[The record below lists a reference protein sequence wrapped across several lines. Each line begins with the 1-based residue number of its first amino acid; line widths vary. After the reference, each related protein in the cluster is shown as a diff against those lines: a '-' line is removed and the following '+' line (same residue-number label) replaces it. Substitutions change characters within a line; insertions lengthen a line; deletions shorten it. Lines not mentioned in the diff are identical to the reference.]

1 MNSKV
6 ISTTLL
12 LTVSSMILFAPTVFA
27 NISYAQL
34 LQPTR
39 PSQSSPQTPSPAVP
53 SSSST
58 TTALPDDAITITSP
72 QDGQKIPIGQDLEVT
87 GTSIANAVSDCK
99 ITVNLNRIKPY
110 QPAVAD
116 GPGGANDYSQWSF
129 TITSQYAPIQEGQNR
144 VAAKIG
150 CGSDPNSN
158 STKQF
163 AHVNVTGVAGETSG
177 NIGNIGNTAPES
189 NFGIPGIPS

>member
-1 MNSKV
+1 VNSKA
-6 ISTTLL
+6 ISITLL
-12 LTVSSMILFAPTVFA
+12 LTLSSMILFAPTVFA

-39 PSQSSPQTPSPAVP
+39 PSQSSPQTPSPAAP
-53 SSSST
+53 SSSSSSST
-58 TTALPDDAITITSP
+58 TLPDEAITITSP

-87 GTSIANAVSDCK
+87 GTSIANAVSNCK

-129 TITSQYAPIQEGQNR
+129 TITSKYAPIQEGQNR
-144 VAAKIG
+144 VAAKIS
-150 CGSDPNSN
+150 CGSDPSSN

-163 AHVNVTGVAGETSG
+163 AHVNVTGVADETG
-177 NIGNIGNTAPES
+177 GNIGNTAPES

>member
-1 MNSKV
+1 VNSKA
-6 ISTTLL
+6 ISITLL
-12 LTVSSMILFAPTVFA
+12 LTLSSMILFAPTVFA

-53 SSSST
+53 SSSSSST
-58 TTALPDDAITITSP
+58 TTTLPDEAITITSP

-129 TITSQYAPIQEGQNR
+129 TITSKYAPVQEGQNR

-177 NIGNIGNTAPES
+177 NIGNTAPES

>member
-1 MNSKV
+1 VNSKA
-6 ISTTLL
+6 ISITLL
-12 LTVSSMILFAPTVFA
+12 LTLSSMILFAPTVFA

-58 TTALPDDAITITSP
+58 TTLPDEAITITSP

-129 TITSQYAPIQEGQNR
+129 TITSKYAPIQEGQNR

-177 NIGNIGNTAPES
+177 NIGNTAPES

>member
-1 MNSKV
+1 
-6 ISTTLL
+6 
-12 LTVSSMILFAPTVFA
+12 MILFAPTVFA

-39 PSQSSPQTPSPAVP
+39 PSQSSPQTPSPAAP
-53 SSSST
+53 SSSSSSSST
-58 TTALPDDAITITSP
+58 TLPDDAITITSP

-87 GTSIANAVSDCK
+87 GTSIANAVSNCK

-116 GPGGANDYSQWSF
+116 GPSGANDYSQWSF
-129 TITSQYAPIQEGQNR
+129 TITSKYAPIQEGQNR
-144 VAAKIG
+144 VAAKIS
-150 CGSDPNSN
+150 CSSDPSSN

-177 NIGNIGNTAPES
+177 NIGNTEPES